1 MGGSFLEILKESFRK
16 IKLQSLET
24 TKTALICAGWLE
36 LTINKLFVTSNRLY
50 LIDIILARHR
60 PSIFT

>member
-1 MGGSFLEILKESFRK
+1 MGGIFFAIFKESFRK

-24 TKTALICAGWLE
+24 TKTALTCADWVE
-36 LTINKLFVTSNRLY
+36 LTINKLFVTSKRLY